1 MQRSSPVPAPN
12 SSPRPDVPPARSRR
26 VCWPGLALV
35 AITVVA
41 YLPALAA
48 GFIWDDDHYLTAN
61 PNLADLAG
69 LLRMWWPGN
78 TPQYYPAVFTMFW
91 LEHQAWGLDPVGY
104 HAVNIALHALNA
116 LLLWRLAR
124 ALALPAAWLLAALF
138 ALHPVHVESVAWI
151 TERKNVLSGCLYLL
165 AALAYLR
172 FDSARQAG
180 VGNPWRT
187 YATAILLFALALL
200 AKTVTCSLPAALILI
215 WLWRGE
221 RVTWRRLAPLL
232 PFFALGLVLG
242 LHTAHLERVHVGASG
257 PDFAFT
263 AVERL
268 LIASRALLFYPSKLL
283 APWPLV
289 FIYPR
294 WQIDSSAASAYLPL
308 LGVVVTAVAAGIAFW
323 RGRRGPAV
331 ALAFFAGTLFPAL
344 GFFDIYPMRFSF
356 VADHFQYLASIGF
369 LALVVGTASR
379 WLSATTLR
387 VAGAA
392 ALLACAVLTW
402 RQCEM
407 YADQPTLWQTTLAH
421 NPEAYIAHNNLAA
434 LASARGDDA
443 AALTHLE
450 SALACATGE
459 KAEQK
464 IRGNM
469 ALALANLRRFSA
481 ALAQYRELQR
491 RHGGQELAIA
501 RTLEQ
506 CGRDEEAHAE
516 YRKLLEGELRADSLV
531 PAALHLL
538 GRGLPEQAVPLLEEH
553 LAQAGADLDAR
564 MFLADALAAV
574 GRTDDAVAAAERA
587 IELAKARGDTG
598 LVEKIAT
605 RQAQYRRG
613 PARRAPR

>member
-221 RVTWRRLAPLL
+221 RVTWRRLA
-232 PFFALGLVLG
+232 AC
-242 LHTAHLERVHVGASG
+242 TRR
-257 PDFAFT
+257 T
-263 AVERL
+263 
-268 LIASRALLFYPSKLL
+268 
-283 APWPLV
+283 
-289 FIYPR
+289 
-294 WQIDSSAASAYLPL
+294 SSAYTSAP
-308 LGVVVTAVAAGIAFW
+308 V
-323 RGRRGPAV
+323 
-331 ALAFFAGTLFPAL
+331 
-344 GFFDIYPMRFSF
+344 
-356 VADHFQYLASIGF
+356 
-369 LALVVGTASR
+369 
-379 WLSATTLR
+379 
-387 VAGAA
+387 
-392 ALLACAVLTW
+392 
-402 RQCEM
+402 
-407 YADQPTLWQTTLAH
+407 
-421 NPEAYIAHNNLAA
+421 
-434 LASARGDDA
+434 
-443 AALTHLE
+443 
-450 SALACATGE
+450 
-459 KAEQK
+459 
-464 IRGNM
+464 
-469 ALALANLRRFSA
+469 
-481 ALAQYRELQR
+481 
-491 RHGGQELAIA
+491 A
-501 RTLEQ
+501 RTSRSPPSSV
-506 CGRDEEAHAE
+506 C
-516 YRKLLEGELRADSLV
+516 
-531 PAALHLL
+531 
-538 GRGLPEQAVPLLEEH
+538 
-553 LAQAGADLDAR
+553 
-564 MFLADALAAV
+564 
-574 GRTDDAVAAAERA
+574 
-587 IELAKARGDTG
+587 
-598 LVEKIAT
+598 
-605 RQAQYRRG
+605 
-613 PARRAPR
+613 